1 MRFLIISSTSAA
13 KSESIDDDLCPSSHW
28 GHHTGKVAGGFRLRD
43 VDDIVRHSRLA
54 MSVRV
59 FSTPA
64 HNASV
69 RALVRVSRPAWLI
82 LPFASSQIK
91 YSLSIR
97 MTLGSG
103 ELVNKFG
110 KGATIGV
117 VPYDDA
123 LRLPSTSTLPAN
135 TSWRPCTDRAL
146 MSEIQSIWVNFERKA
161 DSPNC

>member
-1 MRFLIISSTSAA
+1 
-13 KSESIDDDLCPSSHW
+13 
-28 GHHTGKVAGGFRLRD
+28 
-43 VDDIVRHSRLA
+43 

-69 RALVRVSRPAWLI
+69 RALVRVSRPAGLI

-135 TSWRPCTDRAL
+135 TSWRACTNRAL
-146 MSEIQSIWVNFERKA
+146 LSEIQSIWVNFERKA

>member
-1 MRFLIISSTSAA
+1 MISSTSAA

-91 YSLSIR
+91 YSVSIR
-97 MTLGSG
+97 MTLGSS

-110 KGATIGV
+110 KGRR
-117 VPYDDA
+117 
-123 LRLPSTSTLPAN
+123 LRRSFPVMMRFVCHLPRRCRRTQAGD
-135 TSWRPCTDRAL
+135 PCTNRAL
-146 MSEIQSIWVNFERKA
+146 MSEIQSIWVNFERIA

>member
-1 MRFLIISSTSAA
+1 MDDPN
-13 KSESIDDDLCPSSHW
+13 SIQWHVCHLNLSHLV
-28 GHHTGKVAGGFRLRD
+28 GSPQGFTPQWC
-43 VDDIVRHSRLA
+43 A

-91 YSLSIR
+91 YSVSIR
-97 MTLGSG
+97 MTLAPVSSSTNLARGRRLGS
-103 ELVNKFG
+103 
-110 KGATIGV
+110 V

-123 LRLPSTSTLPAN
+123 FRLPSTSTLPAN
-135 TSWRPCTDRAL
+135 TSWRPCT
-146 MSEIQSIWVNFERKA
+146 N
-161 DSPNC
+161 

>member
-1 MRFLIISSTSAA
+1 MISSTSAA

-54 MSVRV
+54 MRVRV

-91 YSLSIR
+91 YSVSIR
-97 MTLGSG
+97 ITPGSS

-117 VPYDDA
+117 GRS
-123 LRLPSTSTLPAN
+123 L
-135 TSWRPCTDRAL
+135 
-146 MSEIQSIWVNFERKA
+146 
-161 DSPNC
+161 